1 MGNMKKQKGMT
12 AIGWLFVIMIVGMF
26 FIVLIRIFP
35 MYKGSFDV
43 STSLESL
50 TTDPQARGK
59 PAIVIRKLLMKRL
72 DINMVR
78 EVSAQDIT
86 ISRSREGITVEVDY
100 EVRKPLFGDLYL
112 LMAYNKSVLIPQ

>member
-1 MGNMKKQKGMT
+1 MANMKKQKGMT

-50 TTDPQARGK
+50 TTDPKAQGK

-100 EVRKPLFGDLYL
+100 EVRKPLFGNLYL
-112 LMAYNKSVLIPQ
+112 LMAYNKSVLISQ

>member
-1 MGNMKKQKGMT
+1 
-12 AIGWLFVIMIVGMF
+12 
-26 FIVLIRIFP
+26 

-43 STSLESL
+43 SASLESL
-50 TTDPQARGK
+50 TTDPQTQGK
-59 PAIVIRKLLMKRL
+59 PAIEIRKMLMKRL

-100 EVRKPLFGDLYL
+100 EVRKPLIGDLYL